1 MHDPGILIARGNLYL
16 SRELYCAYFS
26 GIESVAL
33 IAEGR
38 TLLIVPLMGGSV
50 GGRLVKQRNLHGD
63 RVIAAQ
69 EFLREHGIP
78 DEVDPDAMVVR
89 WNARSAAL
97 AVELAC

>member
-1 MHDPGILIARGNLYL
+1 MHDPGLLIARGNLYL
-16 SRELYCAYFS
+16 SRALYCTYFS

-38 TLLIVPLMGGSV
+38 TLLIVPLMGSA
-50 GGRLVKQRNLHGD
+50 GGRLIKQRNLNGD

-78 DEVDPDAMVVR
+78 EEVDPDKIQVR

-97 AVELAC
+97 AVDLAG